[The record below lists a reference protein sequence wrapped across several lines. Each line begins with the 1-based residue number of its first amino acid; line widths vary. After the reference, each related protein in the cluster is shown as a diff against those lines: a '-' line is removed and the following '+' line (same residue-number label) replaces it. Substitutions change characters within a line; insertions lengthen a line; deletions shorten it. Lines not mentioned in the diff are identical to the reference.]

1 MVFYR
6 RPALVLSLEPA
17 VWAVEAMPVSFQPAR
32 RVFLLDYGSQ
42 GERME
47 MLMMMVLV
55 MVMLMV
61 MLMAVNCKLNINIF
75 LIRYPNVG
83 LFGRGGFRG
92 GRGGFRGGRRFFF

>member
-1 MVFYR
+1 M
-6 RPALVLSLEPA
+6 EPA

-47 MLMMMVLV
+47 MLMVMV

-61 MLMAVNCKLNINIF
+61 MAVNCELNINIF
-75 LIRYPNVG
+75 LKRYPNVG

-92 GRGGFRGGRRFFF
+92 GRGGFRGGRRFFVLKVKVN